1 MFHGQIDEKPTVA
14 KYESGKRHDS
24 ENDNQHTRANQH
36 IAGAFL
42 LLLIELRRVQQCHRA
57 CPPYKVSL
65 SLDTGNEQSLPAS
78 HMGTRQ
84 GRRQTRAGHRA
95 GIRRLRQNE

>member
-1 MFHGQIDEKPTVA
+1 MLLPIQIVVEDAVSTGIILCLKGCEEGVDAMFHGQIDEKPTVA

-65 SLDTGNEQSLPAS
+65 SLDTGN
-78 HMGTRQ
+78 
-84 GRRQTRAGHRA
+84 
-95 GIRRLRQNE
+95 